1 MGEAMSKVTVSLPTA
16 LVKRAKHLAV
26 DQDRDFQ
33 QVVADALEAYLKGKR
48 A

>member
-26 DQDRDFQ
+26 DQDQDFQ

-48 A
+48 S